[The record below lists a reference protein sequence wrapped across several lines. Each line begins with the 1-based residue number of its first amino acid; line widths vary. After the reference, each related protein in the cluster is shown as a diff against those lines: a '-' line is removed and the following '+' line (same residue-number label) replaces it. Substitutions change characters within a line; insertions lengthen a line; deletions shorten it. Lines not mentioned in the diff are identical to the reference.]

1 VTVPART
8 APRYFP
14 IGSAPVRMAAG
25 LSRHGSDFGNGALDA
40 QFFQVDDA
48 YAHYLAHK
56 RARPERHVIAAHDA
70 AAGDAIEAALAFAH
84 ARLAEEHPAIHH
96 ALGAV
101 EARDPLEALALSVQ
115 EDLAVVAADA
125 TTDRV
130 VAADIRFPSG
140 FRPEHVAGAS
150 FLAIHGPVPG
160 FVTDARAARS
170 MVRAMCERGP
180 YVRFVWA
187 VCADDV
193 LDHHPDVW
201 PGNHWPEA
209 TRAFLRVERQSTVPL
224 LAGKAA
230 LFLIRTYLRDVRTL
244 SAEELATL
252 RTALAQAP
260 ADIAAYKRLPT
271 LEELDAVL
279 AR

>member
-160 FVTDARAARS
+160 FV
-170 MVRAMCERGP
+170 MCERGP